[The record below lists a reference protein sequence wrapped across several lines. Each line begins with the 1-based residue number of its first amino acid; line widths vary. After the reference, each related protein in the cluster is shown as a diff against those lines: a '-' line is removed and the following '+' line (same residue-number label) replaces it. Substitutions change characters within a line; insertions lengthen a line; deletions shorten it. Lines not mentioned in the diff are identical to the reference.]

1 MRIPRT
7 ATQPADRRR
16 TATGPPTGHP
26 TQPNPTPTLT
36 LTLTPT
42 LTPNPAPASAPAPV
56 PELLAALIPF
66 VNGTTLGISQ
76 TLYKTL
82 YRVHTAHLRGHDPAE
97 HIAKLTSLN
106 PDRIKI
112 PDTDE
117 GRRLRAPSVRSAPP
131 GIRTCSRNGLVP
143 PRGGGPCAPAR
154 ENPHPQP

>member
-7 ATQPADRRR
+7 AAPRADRRR

-26 TQPNPTPTLT
+26 T
-36 LTLTPT
+36 LTP
-42 LTPNPAPASAPAPV
+42 TPNPALASASAPAPV

-76 TLYKTL
+76 TLYETL

-117 GRRLRAPSVRSAPP
+117 GRRLRASLRAL
-131 GIRTCSRNGLVP
+131 R
-143 PRGGGPCAPAR
+143 PAQ
-154 ENPHPQP
+154 NPHPQP